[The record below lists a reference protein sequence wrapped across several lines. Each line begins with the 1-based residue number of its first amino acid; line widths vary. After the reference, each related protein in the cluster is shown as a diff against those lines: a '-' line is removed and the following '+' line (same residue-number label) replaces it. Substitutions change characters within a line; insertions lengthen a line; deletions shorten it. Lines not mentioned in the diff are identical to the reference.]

1 MADPPIQLDAS
12 VLTPGETFFAPDVG
26 ERRRRALEQ
35 MTGPK
40 GMDDLDPKGPSGH
53 AYAVGTSTRLTSNFR
68 RTHQKAAMDVTPQEV
83 IDVLNEAGVKSWVLM
98 GYHGYGGY
106 MPDPRATQ
114 DVDVLIRH
122 SERKR
127 AKKAIAAR
135 WPQLVVRELEQV
147 IRFMDPNNLDVDGR
161 PKPVVDLM
169 LPWATFHQVILKECV
184 FVDDATQHR
193 LPTLEAA
200 LVSKYAA
207 MISRYRDMEKKN
219 YDAGDFRRM
228 VKANYEKIKRSDL
241 RRLADL
247 IYQGGGDEIEG
258 LVESAKK
265 GEPFTI

>member
-1 MADPPIQLDAS
+1 MADPQTQLDDLTAS
-12 VLTPGETFFAPDVG
+12 AVEPFFSPEVL

-53 AYAVGTSTRLTSNFR
+53 AYAIAKSTRLTSDYR
-68 RTHQKAAMDVTPQEV
+68 RTYRKAAVDVTPQEV
-83 IDVLNEAGVKSWVLM
+83 IDVLNEAGVKQWVLM

-106 MPDPRATQ
+106 MPDPRATK
-114 DVDVLIRH
+114 DVDVLVRH

-127 AKKAIAAR
+127 AKRAIAAR

-147 IRFMDPNNLDVDGR
+147 IRFMDPNNLDANGR
-161 PKPVVDLM
+161 AKPVVDLM

-184 FVDDATQHR
+184 VVDDVTRHR

-207 MISRYRDMEKKN
+207 MISRYRDIEKKD

-228 VKANYEKIKRSDL
+228 VKANYEKIKRGDL

-247 IYQGGGDEIEG
+247 IYTGGGDEIER